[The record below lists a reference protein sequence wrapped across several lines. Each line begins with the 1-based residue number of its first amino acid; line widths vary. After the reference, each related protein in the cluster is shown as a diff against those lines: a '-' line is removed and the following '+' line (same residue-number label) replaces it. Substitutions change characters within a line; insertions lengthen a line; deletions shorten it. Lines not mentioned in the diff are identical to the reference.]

1 MTLVGFADDIL
12 NFSRQITSLESNFNI
27 LSSQYGDIGLSFN
40 VSKSEV
46 MLFNWNKSVLPHIQL
61 GSQSV
66 EPVESL
72 VYLGLPIGD
81 TLSSTRSLIITH
93 IERKIRTA
101 YGATISS
108 KRNLNRF
115 SLARIYNAVAVP
127 HILYIT
133 PFWKLLRKEDK
144 FKIRRIFF
152 RYLKFLLQVP
162 LRTSNSYLIRRYAVT
177 DPFSAVNQ
185 LLDKYCAK
193 LEGSSHPWL
202 PLLSSL

>member
-1 MTLVGFADDIL
+1 MTIVGFADDIL

-66 EPVESL
+66 KPVESL

-115 SLARIYNAVAVP
+115 SLARIYNAVAQP